1 MLRFFIFIVGLF
13 FLSIPIPG
21 FVPSDRFAWTG
32 PLRLS
37 FTDRRNSSLRSSD
50 TTGRTFGKPNRT
62 LVPAPMVFRH
72 KTLHLTAELNRQRK
86 YKRKSTTIGSRN
98 IRLISRE
105 IDISQIKTNL
115 QFSDNVSRRWSG
127 LVTIGALASVVLLFL
142 NARPMVS
149 DELARSSAGQWRKAL
164 TDRSRRTGLTG

>member
-1 MLRFFIFIVGLF
+1 MLWTITWTGELPQRKTRGYKTDLNVGIIFSF
-13 FLSIPIPG
+13 YSDFG
-21 FVPSDRFAWTG
+21 FYTVRPVRLDRSAWTG

-37 FTDRRNSSLRSSD
+37 FTDRRNSSLRSSN
-50 TTGRTFGKPNRT
+50 TTGQAFGKPNRT

-72 KTLHLTAELNRQRK
+72 KTLHFTAELNRQRK

-115 QFSDNVSRRWSG
+115 
-127 LVTIGALASVVLLFL
+127 
-142 NARPMVS
+142 
-149 DELARSSAGQWRKAL
+149 
-164 TDRSRRTGLTG
+164 

>member
-1 MLRFFIFIVGLF
+1 MLWTIT
-13 FLSIPIPG
+13 
-21 FVPSDRFAWTG
+21 WTG
-32 PLRLS
+32 ELPQRKTRGYKTDLNVGIIFS
-37 FTDRRNSSLRSSD
+37 FYSDSGFYTVRPVRQERSGKAFVDFIGSSPARKNKIFCFSLAYSKNSLTGGTPHCAKKLYVTFPSD
-50 TTGRTFGKPNRT
+50 TTDRTFGKPNRT

-115 QFSDNVSRRWSG
+115 
-127 LVTIGALASVVLLFL
+127 
-142 NARPMVS
+142 
-149 DELARSSAGQWRKAL
+149 
-164 TDRSRRTGLTG
+164 